1 MRIKKILITC
11 DNYYPIG
18 GGIQQYVREFKNFLE
33 EQRYTVIFLTGSIEG
48 KPERELMEEGFV
60 IRTPL
65 MVGAIREP
73 QLVLER
79 WEKFVSLIRSIAPDI
94 VYANNHASIA
104 IIKASHKIGIPVIY
118 CCHGWGILCPLR
130 IRFLKAGSEDLCYNE
145 RSPTTCKKCKL
156 AMDVNSSFRRPPFK
170 NRVKALLGSQQKSLS
185 RVGRLFF
192 DLASPV
198 PYAKIQVYKALKSLV
213 KRYGQYQ
220 KILDS
225 ADAIVS
231 LSQMYSGFFN
241 PQKTRVIPHGID
253 TKWFIPK
260 DGPEILK
267 NYSIPEKYILVTSRI
282 HHNKGQSYAVE
293 TLRYLPDDIKLVLA
307 GNSSLFS
314 GPKYE
319 QNIHTEEIRQTIEQY
334 KLKDRVI
341 FTGFLKAEEL
351 RFLYSK
357 AITTLVPSI
366 WADPYAVVTIEAMS
380 CGCPVIITRN
390 SGSAEAVDHGVNGY
404 IVSRKAPQDMAEAV
418 LNTIKNR
425 DTTGKAAREK
435 IIVQFDWTVIGPRII
450 ELFQEVIDSKS
461 KVTIGFGRTTKR
473 RKRKFHGKSR
483 L

>member
-18 GGIQQYVREFKNFLE
+18 GGIQQYLRGLKNFLE
-33 EQRYTVIFLTGSIEG
+33 EQRYTVIFLTSSMEG

-60 IRTPL
+60 MRTPL

-73 QLVLER
+73 QSVLER
-79 WEKFVSLIRSIAPDI
+79 WEKFIPLIWSIAPDI

-104 IIKASHKIGIPVIY
+104 VIKASHKIGIPVIY

-130 IRFLKAGSEDLCYNE
+130 IRLLKAGSEDLCYNE
-145 RSPTTCKKCKL
+145 RSPTTCKKCKI
-156 AMDVNSSFRRPPFK
+156 AMDANSSFRRRSFK
-170 NRVKALLGSQQKSLS
+170 ERVKALLDSQQESLLK
-185 RVGRLFF
+185 VGRLFF
-192 DLASPV
+192 DLVSPV
-198 PYAKIQVYKALKSLV
+198 PYTKIQAYKALKSLV
-213 KRYGQYQ
+213 KKYDHYQ
-220 KILDS
+220 EILDS

-231 LSQMYSGFFN
+231 LSQMYSSFFS

-260 DGPEILK
+260 DEPEILK

-293 TLRYLPDDIKLVLA
+293 TLGYLPDDIKLVLA

-319 QNIHTEEIRQTIEQY
+319 RNVHTEEIRETIEQY
-334 KLKDRVI
+334 KLKDRVV
-341 FTGFLKAEEL
+341 FTGFLKPEEL
-351 RFLYSK
+351 RALYSK
-357 AITTLVPSI
+357 AIATLVPSI
-366 WADPYAVVTIEAMS
+366 WADPYPTVTIEAMS
-380 CGCPVIITRN
+380 CGSPIIITQN
-390 SGSAEAVDHGVNGY
+390 SGSAEAVDQGVNGY

-418 LNTIKNR
+418 LNIMENR

-435 IIVQFDWTVIGPRII
+435 MIMEFDWSVIGPRIVK
-450 ELFQEVIDSKS
+450 LFQEVIDNKS
-461 KVTIGFGRTTKR
+461 KVMIGFE
-473 RKRKFHGKSR
+473 SY
-483 L
+483 